1 MWAGR
6 LALTLTDVCEVGHR
20 PTATT
25 GPGSGQ
31 GVLQTKR
38 REAQARLER
47 HVHFFPSFPE
57 RAEGDI

>member
-1 MWAGR
+1 MLGR
-6 LALTLTDVCEVGHR
+6 LALTPTDVCELRHNR
-20 PTATT
+20 IATT
-25 GPGSGQ
+25 AHGSEQ

-38 REAQARLER
+38 REAQVRLER

>member
-1 MWAGR
+1 MQGR
-6 LALTLTDVCEVGHR
+6 LALTLTDVCEVRHN
-20 PTATT
+20 PFVTT
-25 GPGSGQ
+25 GHGSEQ

-38 REAQARLER
+38 REAQVRLER